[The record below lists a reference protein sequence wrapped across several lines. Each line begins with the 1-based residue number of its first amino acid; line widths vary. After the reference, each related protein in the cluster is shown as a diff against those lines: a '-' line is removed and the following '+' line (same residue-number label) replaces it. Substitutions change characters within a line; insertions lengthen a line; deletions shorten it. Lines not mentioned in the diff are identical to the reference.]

1 MTVTIAKHVARK
13 PLPIPKTSQAQASA
27 RNKELRERFRPR
39 QIEQSWTFT
48 EQSTGETLRRLTSPP
63 FLADRAET
71 NAARRRGLTTLLDWL
86 ASCPGT
92 TWQQRWQC
100 SDVENHPGRA
110 WTRLPLQWLT
120 DRGEAAGY
128 TGGDLASGLLIL
140 LCGDVIRPGMPWMLT
155 RTHAHLAGA
164 MALTRDPQGFGQLQ
178 RLAETQPAS
187 SGVDARV
194 AATRIATI
202 LACKGGHVADIT
214 VGDCVELVDTLRQVH
229 ARGGQKKVDFYLRLR
244 SIGVFPDHAPHTI
257 RAFGQATGRLTI
269 EELVDRYPL
278 RCRPIR
284 DLLVDYLRERQPS
297 LDFASIDAI
306 SRTLAGLFWARIET
320 IAPGIDTLQL
330 PQDIIRTWKDDL
342 ATKKRTI
349 TNAAGEQVEVST
361 PRLNAKDELLRVRA
375 FYLDI
380 AQWAVDDPARWAQWA
395 APCPIGDAEI
405 RRAKERK
412 HRKARMDQR
421 TRERLPVLPVLVR
434 TANQRRRTAQ
444 DFLQA
449 AEQAPPGTLIPGTD
463 AKLRK
468 ALVPKAIGR
477 HVWAEDT
484 ATGKRRNLSYED
496 DEAFWAFATIEVL
509 RLTGIRCEELL
520 ELSHHSIAEY
530 RLPSSGEVVPLL
542 QIAWGER

>member
-1 MTVTIAKHVARK
+1 LV
-13 PLPIPKTSQAQASA
+13 
-27 RNKELRERFRPR
+27 
-39 QIEQSWTFT
+39 
-48 EQSTGETLRRLTSPP
+48 
-63 FLADRAET
+63 
-71 NAARRRGLTTLLDWL
+71 
-86 ASCPGT
+86 
-92 TWQQRWQC
+92 
-100 SDVENHPGRA
+100 
-110 WTRLPLQWLT
+110 
-120 DRGEAAGY
+120 
-128 TGGDLASGLLIL
+128 
-140 LCGDVIRPGMPWMLT
+140 CGDTIRPGLPWMLT
-155 RTHAHLAGA
+155 RAHARLAGA
-164 MALTRDPQGFGQLQ
+164 MAHTRDPQGFDQLQ
-178 RLAETQPAS
+178 RFANAQPAS
-187 SGVDARV
+187 SAGDARV

-202 LACKGGHVADIT
+202 LACKGGRVADIT

-244 SIGVFPDHAPHTI
+244 AIGIFPDDAPHTI

-284 DLLVDYLRERQPS
+284 NLLVDYLRERQPS

-306 SRTLAGLFWARIET
+306 SRSLAGLFWARIEA

-330 PQDIIRTWKDDL
+330 PQDLVRTWKEDL
-342 ATKKRTI
+342 ATKKRTL
-349 TNAAGEQVEVST
+349 TNAAGEQIEVAT

-444 DFLQA
+444 QFVQA
-449 AEQAPPGTLIPGTD
+449 ADQTSPGALIPGTD
-463 AKLRK
+463 AVLRK
-468 ALVPKAIGR
+468 AVVPKAIGR

-520 ELSHHSIAEY
+520 ELSHHSITEY
-530 RLPSSGEVVPLL
+530 RLPTSGEIVPLL
-542 QIAWGER
+542 QIAPSKNDTERLLLID